1 MKKTTVVIPNYN
13 GMAYLQDCL
22 GSLAKQ
28 DYNFDIIVV
37 DNGSKDESCSYIKKN
52 FKEAAL
58 IALPENLGFCRA
70 VNIGIKAADTPYVL
84 LLNNDVKVKEN
95 FVKNMEQALEKRKDY
110 FSMGAKMVSMKEP
123 DKIDDAGDFYC
134 ALGWAFARGKGR
146 PEKEYQKSGQ
156 VFSACAGAAIYRK
169 NVLEEIGFFDENH
182 FAYLED
188 VDIGYRA
195 KIYGYK
201 NGFCHNAVV
210 LHAGSG
216 FSGSRYNEF
225 KVTLS
230 SRNSMYVI
238 GKNMPFFQ
246 ILLNAPLLLAGIFI
260 KWIFFAGK
268 SMGKIYIQGIMKGI
282 YGYLTKV
289 RKEKKVMFQKK
300 HLKNYFIIQIELW
313 KNLFIFLRN
322 A

>member
-1 MKKTTVVIPNYN
+1 MTKTTVVIPNYN

-22 GSLAKQ
+22 ESLSKQ
-28 DYNFDIIVV
+28 AYSFDTIVV
-37 DNGSKDESCSYIKKN
+37 DNGSQDGSCSFIKEHFPKV
-52 FKEAAL
+52 AL
-58 IALPENLGFCRA
+58 ISLPENLGFCRA
-70 VNIGIKAADTPYVL
+70 VNIGIKATKTPYVL
-84 LLNNDVKVKEN
+84 LLNNDVKVEAD
-95 FVKNMEQALEKRKDY
+95 FVKNLEHALEKKKDY
-110 FSMGAKMVSMKEP
+110 FSIGAKMVSMKEP
-123 DKIDDAGDFYC
+123 EQMDDAGDFYC

-146 PEKEYQKSGQ
+146 PEKDYQKSGQ
-156 VFSACAGAAIYRK
+156 VFSACAGAAIYRRQ
-169 NVLEEIGFFDENH
+169 VFQEIGYFDENH

-195 KIYGYK
+195 KIFGYK
-201 NGFCHNAVV
+201 NGFCHKAVV

-238 GKNMPFFQ
+238 GKNMPFLQ
-246 ILLNAPLLLAGIFI
+246 IFLNAPLLLAGIFI
-260 KWIFFAGK
+260 KWIFFTRK

-289 RKEKKVMFQKK
+289 RKEKKVPFQMK
-300 HLKNYFIIQIELW
+300 HFKNYCRIQMELW
-313 KNLFIFLRN
+313 GNLLIFLRN

>member
-22 GSLAKQ
+22 SSLAKQ
-28 DYNFDIIVV
+28 DWSFDTIVV
-37 DNGSKDESCSYIKKN
+37 DNGSQDESCSFIKEK
-52 FKEAAL
+52 FPEVSL
-58 IALPENLGFCRA
+58 ITLPENQGFCRA
-70 VNIGIKAADTPYVL
+70 VNIGIEASGTPYVL
-84 LLNNDVKVKEN
+84 LLNNDVKVKAD
-95 FVKNMEQALEKRKDY
+95 FVKNLEHALEKRKDY
-110 FSMGAKMVSMKEP
+110 FSIGAKMLSMKEP
-123 DKIDDAGDFYC
+123 DRIDDAGDFYC
-134 ALGWAFARGKGR
+134 ALGWAFARGKG
-146 PEKEYQKSGQ
+146 KKAKYYQKAGE
-156 VFSACAGAAIYRK
+156 VFAACAGAAIYRK
-169 NVLEEIGFFDENH
+169 EILEEIGYFDENH

-195 KIYGYK
+195 RIYGYK
-201 NGFCHNAVV
+201 NGFCPKAVV
-210 LHAGSG
+210 YHAGSG

-230 SRNSMYVI
+230 SRNNMYVI

-246 ILLNAPLLLAGIFI
+246 ILFNFPFLMAGILI
-260 KWIFFAGK
+260 KWVFFSKK
-268 SMGKIYIQGIMKGI
+268 SMGKLYIQGIMKGI

-289 RKEKKVMFQKK
+289 RKEKKVPFQRK
-300 HLKNYFIIQIELW
+300 HLKNYCSIQIELW

>member
-13 GMAYLQDCL
+13 GMAYLQECL
-22 GSLAKQ
+22 NSLSQQA
-28 DYNFDIIVV
+28 YSFDTIVV
-37 DNGSKDESCSYIKKN
+37 DNGSQDGSGSFIKEN
-52 FKEAAL
+52 FPEVVL
-58 IALPENLGFCRA
+58 ISLPENLGFCRA
-70 VNIGIKAADTPYVL
+70 VNIGIKASKTPYVL
-84 LLNNDVKVKEN
+84 LLNNDVKVKED
-95 FVKNMEQALEKRKDY
+95 FVKNLEHALEKRKDY
-110 FSMGAKMVSMKEP
+110 FSMGAKMLSMKEP
-123 DKIDDAGDFYC
+123 DRIDDAGDFYC
-134 ALGWAFARGKGR
+134 ALGWAFARGKGKE
-146 PEKEYQKSGQ
+146 EKRYQKPGQ
-156 VFSACAGAAIYRK
+156 VFAACGGAAIYRK
-169 NVLEEIGFFDENH
+169 EILEEIGYFDENH

-201 NGFCHNAVV
+201 NGFCPQAVV
-210 LHAGSG
+210 YHAGSG

-246 ILLNAPLLLAGIFI
+246 ILLNSPFLLAGILI
-260 KWIFFAGK
+260 KWIFFTRK
-268 SMGKIYIQGIMKGI
+268 SMGKLYIQGIMKGI

-289 RKEKKVMFQKK
+289 RKEKKVPFQRK
-300 HLKNYFIIQIELW
+300 HLKNYGSIQIELW
-313 KNLFIFLRN
+313 RNLFIFLRN

>member
-1 MKKTTVVIPNYN
+1 M
-13 GMAYLQDCL
+13 
-22 GSLAKQ
+22 
-28 DYNFDIIVV
+28 
-37 DNGSKDESCSYIKKN
+37 
-52 FKEAAL
+52 
-58 IALPENLGFCRA
+58 
-70 VNIGIKAADTPYVL
+70 L
-84 LLNNDVKVKEN
+84 LLNNDVKVEED
-95 FVKNMEQALEKRKDY
+95 FVKNLEHAIEKKKDY
-110 FSMGAKMVSMKEP
+110 FSIGAKMVSMKEP
-123 DKIDDAGDFYC
+123 EQMDDAGDFYC
-134 ALGWAFARGKGR
+134 ALGWVFARGKGR
-146 PEKEYQKSGQ
+146 PEKDYQKSGQ

-169 NVLEEIGFFDENH
+169 HVLEEIGCFDENH

-201 NGFCHNAVV
+201 NGFCHKAVV

-238 GKNMPFFQ
+238 GKNMPFLQ
-246 ILLNAPLLLAGIFI
+246 ILLNSPLLLAGIFI
-260 KWIFFAGK
+260 KWIFFTRK
-268 SMGKIYIQGIMKGI
+268 SMGKIYIRGIMKGV

-289 RKEKKVMFQKK
+289 RKEKKVPFQMK
-300 HLKNYFIIQIELW
+300 HLKNYCRIQMELW
-313 KNLFIFLRN
+313 VNLFIFLRN

>member
-22 GSLAKQ
+22 GSLAEQ
-28 DYNFDIIVV
+28 DYSFDIIVV
-37 DNGSKDESCSYIKKN
+37 DNGSKDGSCSYIKES
-52 FKEAAL
+52 FPEAVL

-84 LLNNDVKVKEN
+84 LLNNDVRVKKD
-95 FVKNMEQALEKRKDY
+95 FVKNLEQALEKRKDY
-110 FSMGAKMVSMKEP
+110 FSIGAKMVSMKEP
-123 DKIDDAGDFYC
+123 DKMDDAGDYYC

-230 SRNSMYVI
+230 SRNSMYVV
-238 GKNMPFFQ
+238 GKNMPFLQ
-246 ILLNAPLLLAGIFI
+246 IFLNAPLLLAGIFI
-260 KWIFFAGK
+260 KWIFFTRK

-289 RKEKKVMFQKK
+289 RKEKKVPFQRK
-300 HLKNYFIIQIELW
+300 HLKNYLKIQIELW

>member
-22 GSLAKQ
+22 GSLKKQ
-28 DYNFDIIVV
+28 DGNFDIIVV
-37 DNGSKDESCSYIKKN
+37 DNGSKDESCSYIKES
-52 FKEAAL
+52 FPEVVL

-70 VNIGIKAADTPYVL
+70 VNIGIKAAGTPYVL
-84 LLNNDVKVKEN
+84 LLNNDVKVKED
-95 FVKNMEQALEKRKDY
+95 FVKNLEQSLEQKKDY
-110 FSMGAKMVSMKEP
+110 FSIGAKMVSMKEP
-123 DKIDDAGDFYC
+123 DKMDDAGDFYC

-146 PEKEYQKSGQ
+146 PEKDYQKSGQ

-169 NVLEEIGFFDENH
+169 KILEEIGYFDENH

-246 ILLNAPLLLAGIFI
+246 ILFNAPLLLAGILI
-260 KWIFFAGK
+260 KWIFFIRK

-289 RKEKKVMFQKK
+289 RKEKKVPFQRK
-300 HLKNYFIIQIELW
+300 HLKNYLEIQIALW